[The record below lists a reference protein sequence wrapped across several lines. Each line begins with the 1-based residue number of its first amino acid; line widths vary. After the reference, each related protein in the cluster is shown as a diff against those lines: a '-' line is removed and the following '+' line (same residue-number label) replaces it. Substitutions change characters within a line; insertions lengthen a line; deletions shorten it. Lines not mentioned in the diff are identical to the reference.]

1 MSYLDGIRVEW
12 EEGWA
17 MIRKSVTEP
26 VYTLRFEGKTSQDI
40 PRLVHRCLR
49 SLPEVEEEVLRH
61 IKKQERN

>member
-1 MSYLDGIRVEW
+1 
-12 EEGWA
+12 

-40 PRLVHRCLR
+40 PRLVHRFLR